1 MAGYCTQAQIESI
14 LSSHGVSAF
23 TDDDLDG
30 LPDTDMVQNAIDR
43 SAALKIDP
51 YICERYN
58 LSSITSNAWV
68 QWANAVLAA
77 VALTTRRNMPTVESL
92 AAQEQ
97 MVLEQIR
104 MIHAGQMK
112 IPRQAERFDHLP
124 AVSNFDV
131 ERFRTTFPVRVQR
144 EESTGAA
151 PTPPIQ
157 QWTARNQVPGME

>member
-14 LSSHGVSAF
+14 LSAHGVAAF

-43 SAALKIDP
+43 SAALKMDP
-51 YICERYN
+51 YLCQRYQ
-58 LSSITSNAWV
+58 LSAITGNSWV

-77 VALTTRRNMPTVESL
+77 VALSTRRNMPTVESL

-104 MIHAGQMK
+104 MIHGGTMK
-112 IPRQAERFDHLP
+112 IPNQSERFDHLP

-131 ERFRTTFPVRVQR
+131 ERFRTLHPVRVQR
-144 EESTGAA
+144 EESTGA
-151 PTPPIQ
+151 PPADPIR
-157 QWTARNQVPGME
+157 QWTARPKLTGPQ